1 LFISTA
7 PINQMHQLSLNLI
20 GDITERKH
28 RGNPASVDAY
38 KRGDKSRDRRKVL
51 ELIKSAGWLGMTS
64 KEIAEAMDK
73 PLNAVSGRCSEL
85 KAAALVIPTNRRRD
99 KATVLIAK

>member
-1 LFISTA
+1 
-7 PINQMHQLSLNLI
+7 MHQLSLNLI

-73 PLNAVSGRCSEL
+73 PLNAVSGRCSE
-85 KAAALVIPTNRRRD
+85 AAALVIPTNRRRE